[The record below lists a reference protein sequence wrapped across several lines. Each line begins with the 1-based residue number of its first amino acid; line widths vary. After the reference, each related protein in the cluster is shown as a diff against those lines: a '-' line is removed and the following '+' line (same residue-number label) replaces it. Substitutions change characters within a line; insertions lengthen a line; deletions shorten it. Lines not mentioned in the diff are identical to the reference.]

1 MLASFKLHDTMNVV
15 KLPAFLVTRTR
26 VKVAY
31 IASVTAMAA
40 IAFVDPIWPI
50 KWLFIL
56 TIVATLPAFVPAL
69 PVFYGVVGIA
79 WNVSKADQGGP
90 LWVMTTAYALM
101 FCGGA
106 IANVALVVY
115 MLRRRQA
122 RRIRSVAHA
131 EE

>member
-1 MLASFKLHDTMNVV
+1 MLASFKLPDTMNVV
-15 KLPAFLVTRTR
+15 KVPAFLVTRTS
-26 VKVAY
+26 VKVGY
-31 IASVTAMAA
+31 IVAVTTMAA
-40 IAFVDPIWPI
+40 IAFIDPIWPI

-101 FCGGA
+101 FCAVA

-115 MLRRRQA
+115 VLQRREA
-122 RRIRSVAHA
+122 RRIRAWSVNQ
-131 EE
+131 